1 MFHKV
6 KLKSRLLTT
15 DIYQNRQRSVLL
27 TCHKQN
33 LEFPSLEINGNLN
46 STFNVHPILIFH
58 SLTKIFSLL
67 LVLPNIISIIN
78 QRKLLFKKLPT
89 YEHCQNFRRD
99 LIIRHLNNGFFV
111 SDLGRYAEFLIKS
124 VIQIPSG
131 YRTRLKRTSPYD
143 LNARL
148 ICY

>member
-1 MFHKV
+1 MSNLPV
-6 KLKSRLLTT
+6 
-15 DIYQNRQRSVLL
+15 QRSVLL

-58 SLTKIFSLL
+58 SLTLQSSFFYVKYCQKY
-67 LVLPNIISIIN
+67 NIIN
-78 QRKLLFKKLPT
+78 QRKLLFKKPPT

-99 LIIRHLNNGFFV
+99 LITRHLNNGFFV

-131 YRTRLKRTSPYD
+131 YRTRLKRTSPCD
-143 LNARL
+143 LDARL